1 MFNFFINQR
10 DTEKKKKKC
19 GVSLVPGKHGKPP
32 GAPLR
37 DMGATQHGVRLCAL
51 IHLLDGNFAGRRA
64 FWVVFM
70 TWEDV
75 FFPWKMW
82 KEMWKK

>member
-10 DTEKKKKKC
+10 DTEKKKTC
-19 GVSLVPGKHGKPP
+19 GVSLDPGKHGKPP